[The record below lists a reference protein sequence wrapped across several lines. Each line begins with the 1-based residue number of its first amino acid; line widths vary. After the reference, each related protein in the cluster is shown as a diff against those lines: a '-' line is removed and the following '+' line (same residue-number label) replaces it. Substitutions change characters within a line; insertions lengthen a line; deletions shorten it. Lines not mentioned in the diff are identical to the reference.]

1 MTSFDN
7 IRLEKGLYK
16 TGKSFTEA
24 LESIDPSENYTGT
37 DLEGLDAFQRQLKRF
52 DIKVSGSNSDP
63 IEKFFKTS
71 DSAALFPEYISR
83 AVKQGIDNN
92 DILNS
97 IIATTTCI
105 EGLDYRTIEPFSEN
119 SEAASSVVAEG
130 AEIPEATIRTK
141 EHLIKLHKRGRMLS
155 ASYEA
160 IRFQRLDL
168 FTIALKQIGASIAR
182 AQLED
187 AVNTLI
193 NGDGNNNSIKTVAP
207 GQSDITYADI
217 LNLWLALYPYKL
229 TTLITSP
236 SGLHKLLQLDEFSDS
251 KVSSFKSTGKLI
263 TPFGAEIVCYEN
275 LAENT
280 VIGLDKNFSLEKV
293 QAGPVVTEF
302 DKLIDRQIER
312 AAITA
317 TTGFAKIFDE
327 ASALLGNS

>member
-7 IRLEKGLYK
+7 IRLEKGLYT

-24 LESIDPSENYTGT
+24 LESIDPSENYIGT
-37 DLEGLDAFQRQLKRF
+37 NLEGLDAFQRQLKRF

-97 IIATTTCI
+97 IVATTTNI
-105 EGLDYRTIEPFSEN
+105 EGLDYRTIEPFSDKT
-119 SEAASSVVAEG
+119 EAVPTVVAEG

-193 NGDGNNNSIKTVAP
+193 NGDGNDNAIKTVAASQD
-207 GQSDITYADI
+207 GITYQDI
-217 LNLWLALYPYKL
+217 LNLWIALYPYKL

-236 SGLHKLLQLDEFSDS
+236 SGLHKLLQLEEFSDA

-275 LAENT
+275 LPENKI
-280 VIGLDKNFSLEKV
+280 IGLDKSFSLEKI

-312 AAITA
+312 AAITS

-327 ASALLGNS
+327 ASALLGNA

>member
-7 IRLEKGLYK
+7 IRLEKGLYT

-24 LESIDPSENYTGT
+24 LESIDPSENYIGT
-37 DLEGLDAFQRQLKRF
+37 NLEGLDAFQRQLKRF

-97 IIATTTCI
+97 IVATTTSI
-105 EGLDYRTIEPFSEN
+105 EGLDYRTIEPFSDKT
-119 SEAASSVVAEG
+119 EAVPTVVAEG

-193 NGDGNNNSIKTVAP
+193 NGDGNDNAIENVAV
-207 GQSDITYADI
+207 GGEGITYQDI
-217 LNLWLALYPYKL
+217 LNLWIALYPYKL

-275 LAENT
+275 LAENK
-280 VIGLDKNFSLEKV
+280 VIGLDKNFSLEKI